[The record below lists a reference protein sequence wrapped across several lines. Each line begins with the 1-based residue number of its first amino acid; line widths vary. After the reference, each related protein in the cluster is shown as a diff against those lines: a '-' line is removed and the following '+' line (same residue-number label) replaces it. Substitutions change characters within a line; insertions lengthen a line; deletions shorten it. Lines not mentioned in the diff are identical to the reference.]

1 MADNHPIGTAAA
13 TEAGLVDDTLLE
25 AFRERLALVLAAD
38 ESLGDFEFSSG
49 EIPLAVIHA
58 ATGYVYFYD
67 STDSTTPDDGVTC
80 LVTGNSLRYH
90 IEDAAALSLNSVLS
104 IEASPPGTPTVG
116 DAHIVDTAATG
127 DFSGHDDDIAFYT
140 RRGWVFA
147 TPELGH
153 TVFNR
158 RSRTN
163 WQYGAAGWGGFAV
176 SYGAGSI
183 PPEALEFPAMLV
195 VQDTLN
201 APPGSP
207 VAGQYWIV
215 GSSPSGAFSGHAG
228 DLARYTGSG
237 WTFLDPEDGWAVSH
251 AAYGF
256 SVLYD
261 SGTWSGRSGSEVQT
275 FTTAGA
281 DTWTKPPRGTMAFIE
296 VWGGGGS
303 GGRAG
308 ANDGGGGGGGGSY
321 ACRFVPTA
329 LLSATESVTVA
340 AGGAARTSDNQNG
353 AAGGT
358 SSFGSWLSAYGGGGG
373 AGNISGGG
381 GGGGG
386 GGQGGVGTTAS
397 ENTGAAGGVD
407 AVGGSIAGSI
417 GGTGGTGNN
426 SNSIAAATGGASID
440 GGGGGGGGN
449 GDSGGGGVGGKS
461 INGGGGGGGAL
472 SGAGSGAAGGTSQNG
487 GAGGQGGRDSA
498 AAGQAGVQ
506 PGGGGGGS
514 GTSNSGKG
522 GDGMVRV
529 TVF

>member
-1 MADNHPIGTAAA
+1 MAGHPIRTAAA
-13 TEAGLVDDTLLE
+13 TESGVVESTLLE
-25 AFRERLALVLAAD
+25 AIVKRTPFALNVG
-38 ESLGDFEFSSG
+38 ESLSGFDFDVG
-49 EIPLAVIHA
+49 EPPLAVVA
-58 ATGYVYFYD
+58 LATGYLYVLD
-67 STDSTTPDDGVTC
+67 TTDSTTADDGLTC
-80 LVTGNSLRYH
+80 LVSGNGLRYH
-90 IEDAAALSLNSVLS
+90 IEDAASLSLNSILS
-104 IEASPPGTPTVG
+104 FETSPPGTPTVG
-116 DAHIVDTAATG
+116 DAHIVGTGATG
-127 DFSGHDDDIAFYT
+127 DFAGHDDDMAVYT

-147 TPELGH
+147 GPEMGL
-153 TVFNR
+153 TVYNEDDDA
-158 RSRTN
+158 N
-163 WQYGAAGWGGFAV
+163 WQYTDAGWTGFAV
-176 SYGAGSI
+176 EFAAGSI
-183 PPEALEFPAMLV
+183 PPEALEFPAGLV

-237 WTFLDPEDGWAVSH
+237 WTFIDPEDGWSVGH

-256 SVLYD
+256 AVVYD
-261 SGTWSGRSGSEVQT
+261 SGTWSGPSGSEIQT

-281 DTWTKPPRGTMAFIE
+281 DTWTKPSRGTMAFIE

-308 ANDGGGGGGGGSY
+308 ASDGGGGGGGGSY
-321 ACRFVPTA
+321 ACRFVPLA
-329 LLSATESVTVA
+329 SLSATESVTVG
-340 AGGAARTSDNQNG
+340 AGGVARTSDNQHG
-353 AAGGT
+353 AVGGT
-358 SSFGSWLSAYGGGGG
+358 SSFGSLLSAYGGGGG
-373 AGNISGGG
+373 CGNVSGGG

-386 GGQGGVGTTAS
+386 AGQGGAGTTATTA
-397 ENTGAAGGVD
+397 TGATGGVD

-426 SNSIAAATGGASID
+426 SNSVAAAAGSASID

-449 GDSGGGGVGGKS
+449 GDIGGGGIGGKS
-461 INGGGGGGGAL
+461 INGGAGGGGAL
-472 SGAGSGAAGGTSQNG
+472 SGGGTGAAGGTSLNG
-487 GAGGQGGRDSA
+487 GAGGQGGRDGAS
-498 AAGQAGVQ
+498 AGQAGSQ